1 MNVNNDPTQVALV
14 RLLDSTALR
23 HRVLTANLANADTPG
38 YVRQDVNFEEQ
49 LAEAVRTGN
58 LDRFSASVSEDR
70 VSPARA
76 DGNNVAIDQE
86 LSEISKNALM
96 HQMGIQLLQAKL
108 SIQRIAITGR

>member
-76 DGNNVAIDQE
+76 DGNKFVALRDIKKGEE
-86 LSEISKNALM
+86 LFSDYHTYTDS
-96 HQMGIQLLQAKL
+96 
-108 SIQRIAITGR
+108 